1 MRFLPREEKFFHY
14 FLSQSKFIAEAAALL
29 HDGCRKGMCAETAH
43 QIAEIEKKG
52 DSVIHEVFHRLNVTF
67 ITPLDPEDI
76 HRLAANLDDVLDGIE
91 EVAHKVQAYRVAP
104 TEPLIRMAEIIL
116 GCAKSINL
124 AFSALSEDKPVLEH
138 CIEIN
143 RLEGEAD
150 QISRTAIAELL
161 DTETNPIQVIKIKE
175 IYELLEMTTDR
186 CEDVADELENVVVKN
201 S

>member
-14 FLSQSKFIAEAAALL
+14 FLSQSKLIAEAATLL
-29 HDGCRKGMCAETAH
+29 LDGCRKGMCAEAAG

-52 DSVIHEVFHRLNVTF
+52 DTIIHEVFHRLNVTF

-76 HRLAANLDDVLDGIE
+76 HRLAANLDNVLDGIE
-91 EVAHKVQAYRVAP
+91 EVAHKVKAYRITP
-104 TEPLIRMAEIIL
+104 TPELVRLAEIIVV
-116 GCAKSINL
+116 CAKSIDL
-124 AFSALSEDKPVLEH
+124 AFAALSADKPLLEH

-143 RLEGEAD
+143 RLEEEAD
-150 QISRTAIAELL
+150 QITRKAIAELL

>member
-14 FLSQSKFIAEAAALL
+14 FLSQSKLIAEAATLL
-29 HDGCRKGMCAETAH
+29 LDGCRKGMCAPAAQ

-76 HRLAANLDDVLDGIE
+76 HRLAANLDNVLDGIE
-91 EVAHKVQAYRVAP
+91 EVAHKVQAYRVTP
-104 TEPLIRMAEIIL
+104 TPALVRLAEIIV
-116 GCAKSINL
+116 GCASSIDL
-124 AFSALSEDKPVLEH
+124 AFAALSEDKPVLEH

-150 QISRTAIAELL
+150 EISRAAIAELL